1 MSIEL
6 VDIIVTIVAAG
17 LAILWFL
24 WKLRRDIDNVQ
35 NNIANVQ
42 TSIGSVQTTITH
54 VQSDVAEL
62 RERMA
67 RLEGLIEGYTRRESV
82 PPREIGRKAND

>member
-17 LAILWFL
+17 LVILWFL

-35 NNIANVQ
+35 TNIANVQ
-42 TSIGSVQTTITH
+42 TNIANVQTTISS
-54 VQSDVAEL
+54 VQSNVAEL

-67 RLEGLIEGYTRRESV
+67 KLEGLIEGYTRRDPM
-82 PPREIGRKAND
+82 PPGKVT